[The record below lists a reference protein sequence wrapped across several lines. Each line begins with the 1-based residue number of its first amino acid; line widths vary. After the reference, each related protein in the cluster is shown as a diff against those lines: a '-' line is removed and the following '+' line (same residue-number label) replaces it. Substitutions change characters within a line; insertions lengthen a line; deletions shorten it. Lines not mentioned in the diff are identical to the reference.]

1 MSEESMCPLQESERA
16 AIPGKIFSS
25 LNGSRYGAP
34 VEFGISPVETFTL
47 FARDWRTDKESH
59 ARLCP
64 GTPLVFGFPEEESR
78 TRSELTIDGI
88 RLLDYQLDNSS
99 FIR

>member
-1 MSEESMCPLQESERA
+1 MSEESTCPLQESERA
-16 AIPGKIFSS
+16 ATPGKIFSS

-47 FARDWRTDKESH
+47 FARDRRTDKESH

-64 GTPLVFGFPEEESR
+64 GTPLVFGFPEESR

-88 RLLDYQLDNSS
+88 RLLDYQVDSS